1 MDRGARW
8 LQSMGS
14 QRVGHDGRLIV
25 HTGREVLEQEM
36 GRVTGFRNKA
46 NRKIGTLSS
55 VLSVLTSKL
64 TDGPKW
70 LLQVG
75 ASDNCRTFAPLTDS

>member
-1 MDRGARW
+1 M
-8 LQSMGS
+8 
-14 QRVGHDGRLIV
+14 HI
-25 HTGREVLEQEM
+25 GREVLEQEM

-46 NRKIGTLSS
+46 NRENGTLSP

-75 ASDNCRTFAPLTDS
+75 ASNDC